1 MFTRKLIML
10 AFAGTAFSPATAT
23 LAAPASAPAAPTG
36 TCASLA
42 RDYDQIEK
50 GMALTWAE
58 GVGDNSAPR
67 DTSRKIE
74 QSNFLARASMML
86 TLMQAH
92 HCQLPDHAP
101 SDARY
106 MSNALTCSTDLLR
119 SGADAPSCKMDT
131 WQPSK

>member
-1 MFTRKLIML
+1 MYVRICML
-10 AFAGTAFSPATAT
+10 ALAGASLSSIAANAF
-23 LAAPASAPAAPTG
+23 AAPVPAAASSG
-36 TCASLA
+36 VCASLA
-42 RDYDQIEK
+42 HDYDQVEK

-67 DTSRKIE
+67 DTGRKIE
-74 QSNFLARASMML
+74 ASNFLARASMML

-92 HCQLPDHAP
+92 HCQMPDHAP
-101 SDARY
+101 SDGRY

-119 SGADAPSCKMDT
+119 SGADAPSCKMET